1 MKKGLLILPFI
12 ASLSFAQ
19 SDTVWHNITRA
30 NRRANSQI
38 IRKIVA
44 QYDAQ
49 QLLAAQATSGDEQLY
64 ADKRGSFGKS
74 LKQLDSGLID
84 PNAFEQLVFAVQTTN
99 PANFNSITMGTSPIE
114 RKLVNPQA
122 AYTYNLDG
130 ADGWIN
136 TMPAAPAL
144 ASAETAGEMVEV
156 YWHALTR
163 DVPFNEYSSN
173 SLTLAAVADLNKLS
187 NFKGPK
193 SGGSVT
199 TGTLFRGNTTGD
211 LNGPFI
217 SQFLYLPVPYGPAT
231 NWDGTN
237 GTLATAYQAQVVPLS
252 TTDNDF
258 MINFTDWHAVQKGEN
273 PTDTIDFTLTRT
285 FIRNE
290 RDLGDY
296 VHQDTPC
303 QPYLNAANILLA
315 FGSDALDAANPYI
328 DNPTQESFVNY
339 GTADILDLVTKA
351 SAVALRTAWYQKWV
365 VHRRCRPEFVGF
377 LANQQKAGTTDFGLS
392 SELINSDA
400 LTQTFAT
407 FGSYFLPIA
416 YPEGSPTHPSYPAG
430 HATVAGACTTI
441 LKAYFNEDYAI
452 PNPVEPDSSNE
463 ELVAYSDS
471 TLTVGGELNKLA
483 ANISLG
489 RDMAGVH
496 YRSDGTEGILLGEK
510 VAIALLEDQAFTRNI
525 PFNGFSLTKFDGT
538 KVTIGAKKTTNLV
551 G

>member
-1 MKKGLLILPFI
+1 MKKSLILF
-12 ASLSFAQ
+12 SFFTVLLQAQ
-19 SDTVWHNITRA
+19 SDTVFTNIWRA
-30 NRRANSQI
+30 NRRANAQI

-44 QYDAQ
+44 TSDAQ
-49 QLLAAQATSGDEQLY
+49 QTLAAQPTNGDEQLY
-64 ADKRGSFGKS
+64 ADKRGSYGKA
-74 LKQLDSGLID
+74 LAQLDSGLID
-84 PNAFEQLVFAVQTTN
+84 PTAFAQLVFAVQTSSPT
-99 PANFNSITMGTSPIE
+99 NFNAITMGTDPVQ

-122 AYTYNLDG
+122 AYTFNLDG

-136 TMPAAPAL
+136 VMPAAPAL
-144 ASAETAGEMVEV
+144 ASAETAGEMVEL
-156 YWHALTR
+156 YWHALAR
-163 DVPFNEYSSN
+163 DVPFNEYSTN
-173 SLTLAAVADLNKLS
+173 SVTLAAITDLNNLS
-187 NFKGPK
+187 DFKGPK

-199 TGTLFRGNTTGD
+199 AGTLFRGNTPGD

-231 NWDGTN
+231 NWDGSN
-237 GTLATAYQAQVVPLS
+237 GTLPTAYQAQVVPTAGIS
-252 TTDNDF
+252 NDF
-258 MINFTDWHAVQKGEN
+258 MTNFTDWHNVQKGQN
-273 PTDTIDFTLTRT
+273 PTATIDFTLTRT

-315 FGSDALDAANPYI
+315 FGNDALDPANPYI
-328 DNPTQESFVNY
+328 NNPTQASFVNY
-339 GTADILDLVTKA
+339 GAADILDLVTKA

-365 VHRRCRPEFVGF
+365 VHRRARPEFVGF
-377 LANQQKAGTTDFGLS
+377 LANQQKAGTTDFGLN
-392 SELINSDA
+392 SELINSNA
-400 LTQTFAT
+400 LTEIFSVY
-407 FGSYFLPIA
+407 GSYFLPQA

-441 LKAYFNEDYAI
+441 LKAFFNEDYAI
-452 PNPVEPDSSNE
+452 PSPVEPNSTND
-463 ELVAYSDS
+463 ELVAYSAT

-483 ANISLG
+483 ANIALG

-510 VAIALLEDQAFTRNI
+510 VGIALLEDESFTRNI
-525 PFNGFSLTKFDGT
+525 PFSGFTLTKFDGT
-538 KVTIGAKKTTNLV
+538 KITIGAKKTTNLI